1 MSLVTDMGLQMAG
14 SLPSA
19 IGNVVS
25 TAIANRANRDIMRE
39 QAEFNASE
47 AEKQRSWTREQWEL
61 QNAYNAPSAA
71 VERLKEAGLNPA
83 LALSGLGQNGAAAG
97 SGASA
102 SAGGT
107 LSSMAA
113 QFSPIDVSQLQL
125 NKALADQ
132 AKANAE
138 AKQHETIREDEKQP
152 FALKNMLANW
162 SLLQK
167 QTDHLRSRIENLN
180 VDSQLKL
187 AQAVSVEKTWRN
199 NERLI
204 NAQVDNLRSQSGL
217 FKSQV
222 KLNNREIWERT
233 QTFLLRLQGLD
244 LYNRDIQARIGL
256 TEAQTQTEW
265 FKQVLYT
272 SEADYNNQSSL
283 LSTYQSVLLGYDI
296 DERRVHNMLDKQ
308 ESADI
313 EANPI
318 LRFLYLGGRV
328 TGRVFSPLL
337 NRFHVGV
344 NSSSSRSTATV
355 NSTSGGR
362 PQSHV
367 HNHLHTYRY

>member
-14 SLPSA
+14 SLPGA

-83 LALSGLGQNGAAAG
+83 LALSGLAQNGAAAG

-102 SAGGT
+102 SSGGT

-167 QTDHLRSRIENLN
+167 QTDHLRSRIENLSA
-180 VDSQLKL
+180 DSQLKL

-256 TEAQTQTEW
+256 TDAQTQTEW
-265 FKQVLYT
+265 FKQVLYS
-272 SEADYNNQSSL
+272 SEADLNNQTSL

-296 DERRVHNMLDKQ
+296 DERRVHNVLDKK
-308 ESADI
+308 ESADL

-337 NRFHVGV
+337 NRFNVGV

-355 NSTSGGR
+355 NSTSESR
-362 PQSHV
+362 SQSHV
-367 HNHLHTYRY
+367 HTYRH